1 MEERVKEL
9 LERVKEGLAASA
21 TATRAAVLTGLLF
34 ALGLSA
40 ITLYALRVFEG
51 RYLQLVGDRQ
61 FELVRAH
68 AGRLD
73 DKLRTAQSVL
83 AGVARTVDA
92 AQLANPAAL
101 QQSMDARVFLHV
113 SFDRG
118 IRVYDAAGA
127 LVMQSPGGRVL
138 ALPAAQEAWL
148 NGLAGRSE
156 AHQVSAPFSLSP
168 AQAHPG
174 LLMTTPILDER
185 GRVIGT
191 LVGALDLMSRHY
203 VAGMQ
208 DYRVGQGGYLFLS
221 TGDRVML
228 MHPRRERVLRIAA
241 APGQNAGF
249 DRAIGQRMEGTVET
263 INSEG
268 LHVLVSYA
276 RLPFVDWVLGANF
289 PMSEA
294 RQPFLEALDAVRWPL
309 ILVATALTLAVGVT
323 VHRLLRPIHQ
333 LSQRLLDVGEGRA
346 QSFDLPSRGEV
357 GVLARAYNRMLAM
370 LEVSEAA
377 RRESE
382 ARIVQAN
389 ESLEQRVAERTEAIE
404 HANAELSRM
413 LERNARMQAELVQS
427 EKLAAL
433 GRLVAGLGHELS
445 TPMGN
450 ALMVATG
457 MQRKAADF
465 GARAQDGSLGSTEL
479 ERFAAYCRDSC
490 ELVERNLSRANRLV
504 TSFKQSAVD
513 QIAERRRRFDLRQ
526 TVEEVMATLEHL
538 MKFRPLK
545 LHLTLAPDIEMD
557 SYPGAIGQVL
567 TNMFINALVHGF
579 GPEQPGDIWVST
591 RHEGEDQVRIEL
603 RDNGRGIDPQLLG
616 KVFDPFFTTRL
627 GQGGSGLG
635 LYIVF
640 NAVTGPLRGHIEV
653 HSEPGAGTTFIVTVP
668 RVAVDPPAGGRDA
681 AKP

>member
-1 MEERVKEL
+1 MNEL
-9 LERVKEGLAASA
+9 LERVKAGLRTGA
-21 TATRAAVLTGLLF
+21 TATRAAVLTGLVF
-34 ALGLSA
+34 VLGLGA
-40 ITLYALRVFEG
+40 ITLYALHVFED

-61 FELVRAH
+61 YELVRAQ
-68 AGRLD
+68 ASRLD

-92 AQLANPAAL
+92 AQLAHPAAL
-101 QQSMDARVFLHV
+101 QQATDTRVFLHV

-118 IRVYDAAGA
+118 IRIYDASGT
-127 LVMQSPGGRVL
+127 LVVQSPAGRKL
-138 ALPAAQEAWL
+138 ALPAEQEAWL
-148 NGLAGRSE
+148 NGLAGHSE
-156 AHQVSAPFSLSP
+156 AHQVSAPFNLSATQP
-168 AQAHPG
+168 QPG
-174 LLMTTPILDER
+174 LLMASPILDER

-191 LVGALDLMSRHY
+191 MVGALDLLSRHY
-203 VAGMQ
+203 AAGMQ
-208 DYRVGQGGYLFLS
+208 DHRVGQGGYLFLT
-221 TGDRVML
+221 TGDRLML
-228 MHPRRERVLRIAA
+228 MHPRRDRVLRVAA
-241 APGQNAGF
+241 AAGQNAGY
-249 DRAIGQRMEGTVET
+249 DRAIAGRFEGTVET
-263 INSEG
+263 VNTEG
-268 LHVLVSYA
+268 RHVLVSFV

-294 RQPFLEALDAVRWPL
+294 RQPFMQALDAVRWPL
-309 ILVATALTLAVGVT
+309 VLVAVALTLAVGVA
-323 VHRLLRPIHQ
+323 VHRLLRPIRQ

-346 QSFDLPSRGEV
+346 QSFDMPSRGEV
-357 GVLARAYNRMLAM
+357 GTLARAYNRMLAM
-370 LEVSEAA
+370 LDASEAA

-389 ESLEQRVAERTEAIE
+389 ELLERRVLERTEAIE
-404 HANAELSRM
+404 RANAELSRM

-427 EKLAAL
+427 EKQAAL

-450 ALMVATG
+450 ALMVASG
-457 MQRKAADF
+457 MQRKAGDF
-465 GARAQDGSLGSTEL
+465 GTRVADGSLTPSEL
-479 ERFAAYCRDSC
+479 ERFSAYCRDSC
-490 ELVERNLSRANRLV
+490 ELIERNLSRANRLV

-526 TVEEVMATLEHL
+526 TIEEVMATLEHL

-545 LHLTLAPDIEMD
+545 LHLALAPDIEMD

-567 TNMFINALVHGF
+567 TNMFINALVHAF
-579 GPEQPGDIWVST
+579 GPDQPGDIWVSA
-591 RHEGEDQVRIEL
+591 RHEGADQVRIEL
-603 RDNGRGIDPQLLG
+603 RDNGRGIDPALQG

-640 NAVTGPLRGHIEV
+640 NAVSGPLRGHIEV
-653 HSEPGAGTTFIVTVP
+653 HSEPGRGTNFVITVP
-668 RVAVDPPAGGRDA
+668 RVAVDPTDT

>member
-1 MEERVKEL
+1 MNEL
-9 LERVKEGLAASA
+9 LERVKAGLRTGA
-21 TATRAAVLTGLLF
+21 TATRAAVLTGLVF
-34 ALGLSA
+34 VLGLGA
-40 ITLYALRVFEG
+40 ITLYALHVFED

-61 FELVRAH
+61 YELVRAQ
-68 AGRLD
+68 ASRLD

-92 AQLANPAAL
+92 AQLAHPAAL
-101 QQSMDARVFLHV
+101 QQATDTRVFLHV

-118 IRVYDAAGA
+118 IRIYDASGT
-127 LVMQSPGGRVL
+127 LVVQSPAGRKL
-138 ALPAAQEAWL
+138 DLPAEQEAWL
-148 NGLAGRSE
+148 NGLAGHSE
-156 AHQVSAPFSLSP
+156 AHQVSAPFNLSATQP
-168 AQAHPG
+168 QPG
-174 LLMTTPILDER
+174 LLMASPILDER

-191 LVGALDLMSRHY
+191 MVGALDLLSRHY
-203 VAGMQ
+203 AAGMQ
-208 DYRVGQGGYLFLS
+208 DHRVGQGGYLFLT
-221 TGDRVML
+221 TGDRLML
-228 MHPRRERVLRIAA
+228 MHPRRDRVLRVAA
-241 APGQNAGF
+241 AAGQNAGY
-249 DRAIGQRMEGTVET
+249 DRAIAGRFEGTVET
-263 INSEG
+263 VNTEG
-268 LHVLVSYA
+268 RHVLVSFV

-294 RQPFLEALDAVRWPL
+294 RQPFMQALDAVRWPL
-309 ILVATALTLAVGVT
+309 VLVAVALTLAVGVA
-323 VHRLLRPIHQ
+323 VHRLLRPIRQ

-346 QSFDLPSRGEV
+346 QSFDMPSRGEV
-357 GVLARAYNRMLAM
+357 GTLARAYNRMLAM
-370 LEVSEAA
+370 LDASEAA

-389 ESLEQRVAERTEAIE
+389 ELLERRVLERTEAIE
-404 HANAELSRM
+404 RANAELSRM

-427 EKLAAL
+427 EKQAAL

-450 ALMVATG
+450 ALMVSTG
-457 MQRKAADF
+457 MQRMAADF
-465 GARAQDGSLGSTEL
+465 GARAAEGGLGAPEI

-490 ELVERNLSRANRLV
+490 ELVERNLNRANRLV

-526 TVEEVMATLEHL
+526 TIEEVMATLEHL

-545 LHLTLAPDIEMD
+545 LHLALAPDIEMD

-567 TNMFINALVHGF
+567 TNMFINALVHAF
-579 GPEQPGDIWVST
+579 GPDQPGDIWVSA
-591 RHEGEDQVRIEL
+591 RHEGADQVRIEL
-603 RDNGRGIDPQLLG
+603 RDNGRGIDPALQG

-640 NAVTGPLRGHIEV
+640 NAVSGPLRGHIEV
-653 HSEPGAGTTFIVTVP
+653 HSEPGRGTNFVITVP
-668 RVAVDPPAGGRDA
+668 RVAVDPTDT

>member
-1 MEERVKEL
+1 VNEL
-9 LERVKEGLAASA
+9 LERVKAGLRGSA
-21 TATRAAVLTGLLF
+21 TATRAALLTGLVF
-34 ALGLSA
+34 ALGLGT
-40 ITLYALRVFEG
+40 ITLYALRVFEA

-68 AGRLD
+68 ASRLD
-73 DKLRTAQSVL
+73 DKLRTAQTVL

-92 AQLANPAAL
+92 AQLARPAAL
-101 QQSMDARVFLHV
+101 QQTTDARVFLHV

-118 IRVYDAAGA
+118 VRIYDATGA
-127 LVMQSPGGRVL
+127 LLVQSPAAHPL
-138 ALPAAQEAWL
+138 ALPEAQEAWL
-148 NGLAGRSE
+148 KGLAGRSDK
-156 AHQVSAPFSLSP
+156 HLVSAPFSLSP
-168 AQAHPG
+168 TQAQPG
-174 LLMTTPILDER
+174 LLMASPILDER

-191 LVGALDLMSRHY
+191 MVGALDLLSNHFM
-203 VAGMQ
+203 AGMR
-208 DYRVGQGGYLFLS
+208 DYRVGQGGYLFMTS
-221 TGDRVML
+221 GDRVML
-228 MHPRRERVLRIAA
+228 MHPRPERVLRIAA
-241 APGQNAGF
+241 APGQNAGY
-249 DRAIGQRMEGTVET
+249 DKAIGERMEGTVET
-263 INSEG
+263 VNSEG
-268 LHVLVSYA
+268 RHVLVSYA
-276 RLPFVDWVLGANF
+276 RMPFVDWILAANF

-294 RQPFLEALDAVRWPL
+294 RQPFLQALNAVRWPL
-309 ILVATALTLAVGVT
+309 LGVALLLTLAVGVT
-323 VHRLLRPIHQ
+323 VHRLLRPIRQ

-346 QSFDLPSRGEV
+346 QSFDLPGGGEV

-370 LEVSEAA
+370 LNASEAA

-389 ESLEQRVAERTEAIE
+389 ESLEQRVLERTEAIE
-404 HANAELSRM
+404 RANAELSHM
-413 LERNARMQAELVQS
+413 LERNARMQADLVQS
-427 EKLAAL
+427 EKQAAL

-450 ALMVATG
+450 ALMVATA
-457 MQRKAADF
+457 MQHKAADF
-465 GARAQDGSLGSTEL
+465 GGRAADGSLSLAEL
-479 ERFAAYCRDSC
+479 ERFAVYCRDAC

-526 TVEEVMATLEHL
+526 TIEEVMATLEHL
-538 MKFRPLK
+538 MKFRPLR
-545 LHLTLAPDIEMD
+545 LHLALAPDIEMD

-579 GPEQPGDIWVST
+579 GPEQAGDIWVSA
-591 RHEGEDQVRIEL
+591 RHEGPDEVRIEL
-603 RDNGRGIDPQLLG
+603 RDNGRGIDPEVMG

-668 RVAVDPPAGGRDA
+668 RVVGDAPPDTQRDHPGA
-681 AKP
+681 R

>member
-1 MEERVKEL
+1 VKEL
-9 LERVKEGLAASA
+9 LDRVKAGLAASA
-21 TATRAAVLTGLLF
+21 TATRAAVLTGLVF
-34 ALGLSA
+34 ALGLGA

-83 AGVARTVDA
+83 SGVARTVDA

-101 QQSMDARVFLHV
+101 QQSMDARVFLHL

-118 IRVYDAAGA
+118 IRVYDAAGT
-127 LVMQSPGGRVL
+127 LVVQSPGGQAL

-148 NGLAGRSE
+148 NGLAARPQ

-168 AQAHPG
+168 AQAQPG

-191 LVGALDLMSRHY
+191 LVGALNLLSRHY

-208 DYRVGQGGYLFLS
+208 DHRVGRGGYLFMT

-228 MHPRRERVLRIAA
+228 MHPRRERLLRIAA
-241 APGQNAGF
+241 APGRNTGF
-249 DRAIGQRMEGTVET
+249 DRAIDQRLEGTVET
-263 INSEG
+263 VNSEG
-268 LHVLVSYA
+268 LHMLVSYA
-276 RLPFVDWVLGANF
+276 RVPFVDWVLGANF

-294 RQPFLEALDAVRWPL
+294 RQPFVEALDALRWPL
-309 ILVATALTLAVGVT
+309 VLGAIALTLAVGLT
-323 VHRLLRPIHQ
+323 VHRLLRPIRQ

-346 QSFDLPSRGEV
+346 RSFDLPSRGEV

-370 LEVSEAA
+370 LDASEAA

-389 ESLEQRVAERTEAIE
+389 ESLEQRVRERTEALE

-413 LERNARMQAELVQS
+413 LERNARMQADLVQS
-427 EKLAAL
+427 EKQAAL

-445 TPMGN
+445 TPVGN

-457 MQRKAADF
+457 LQRKAGDI
-465 GARAQDGSLGSTEL
+465 GQRVEDGSLSRPEL
-479 ERFAAYCRDSC
+479 ERFAAHCRDSC
-490 ELVERNLSRANRLV
+490 ELIERNLGRANRLV

-526 TVEEVMATLEHL
+526 TIEEVMATLEHL

-545 LHLTLAPDIEMD
+545 LHLALAPDIEMD

-579 GPEQPGDIWVST
+579 GPEQPGDIWIST

-653 HSEPGAGTTFIVTVP
+653 HSEPGAGTAFIVTVP
-668 RVAVDPPAGGRDA
+668 RVAGDGPEA
-681 AKP
+681 AQP

>member
-1 MEERVKEL
+1 MLDRVKA
-9 LERVKEGLAASA
+9 GLAASA

-34 ALGLSA
+34 ALGLGA

-83 AGVARTVDA
+83 SGVARTVDA
-92 AQLANPAAL
+92 AQLANAAAL
-101 QQSMDARVFLHV
+101 QQSMDARVFLHL

-118 IRVYDAAGA
+118 VRVYDAKGA
-127 LVMQSPGGRVL
+127 LIVQSPEGHPL
-138 ALPAAQEAWL
+138 SLPPAQEAWL
-148 NGLAGRSE
+148 QGLAGRSE
-156 AHQVSAPFSLSP
+156 KQQVSAPFGLSP
-168 AQAHPG
+168 TQAQPG
-174 LLMTTPILDER
+174 LLMASPILDER

-191 LVGALDLMSRHY
+191 LVGALNLLSRHY

-208 DYRVGQGGYLFLS
+208 DHRVGEGGYLFMT

-228 MHPRRERVLRIAA
+228 MHPRPERLLRIAA
-241 APGQNAGF
+241 APGQNAGY
-249 DRAIGQRMEGTVET
+249 DQAIGARMEGTVDT
-263 INSEG
+263 VNSEG
-268 LHVLVSYA
+268 RHMLVSYA
-276 RLPFVDWVLGANF
+276 RMPFVDWVLGANF

-294 RQPFLEALDAVRWPL
+294 RQPFLQALDAVRWPL
-309 ILVATALTLAVGVT
+309 VLAAMALTLVVGVT
-323 VHRLLRPIHQ
+323 VHRLLRPIRQ
-333 LSQRLLDVGEGRA
+333 LSQRLLEVGEGRA

-370 LEVSEAA
+370 LDASEAA

-382 ARIVQAN
+382 ARIVHAN
-389 ESLEQRVAERTEAIE
+389 ESLEQRVRERTEAIE
-404 HANAELSRM
+404 RANGELSRM

-445 TPMGN
+445 TPIGN

-457 MQRKAADF
+457 LQRKAVDF
-465 GARAQDGSLGSTEL
+465 GERSADGILGRAEL
-479 ERFAAYCRDSC
+479 ERFAAYCRDSS
-490 ELVERNLSRANRLV
+490 ELVERNLNRANRLV
-504 TSFKQSAVD
+504 SSFKQSAVD

-526 TVEEVMATLEHL
+526 TIEEVMATLEHL

-545 LHLTLAPDIEMD
+545 LHLALAPDIEMD

-579 GPEQPGDIWVST
+579 GPEQAGDIWVSA
-591 RHEGEDQVRIEL
+591 RHEGPDEVRIEV
-603 RDNGRGIDPQLLG
+603 RDNGRGIDPALVG

-653 HSEPGAGTTFIVTVP
+653 HSEPGAGTAFIVTVP
-668 RVAVDPPAGGRDA
+668 RVAGDPPDTAEEA